1 MMAIIRRD
9 FRSYFSS
16 PIAYVLI
23 GLFICIM
30 SLFFVDSLNAGVA
43 YFTSNFISSMSFMLL
58 FIVPILTMRTFAE
71 DKKSGTEVL
80 LLTSPVRL
88 SQVVLGKYLAATGVF
103 LVLPA
108 ASLVFPLVLLIYGE
122 PDGASLFGSYLGF
135 VLLGMVFTSVGIFA
149 SSLTENQIVAAIIS
163 FVSLFTLT
171 SFSYIGSYMGGFIGK
186 LLNRLSFMDKYYE
199 FSAGIIDITSI
210 IFMLSFVVVLVFLT
224 YRKLERRRWSKG

>member
-1 MMAIIRRD
+1 MLAILRRD
-9 FRSYFSS
+9 FRSYFNS

-43 YFTSNFISSMSFMLL
+43 NFSSNFISSMSFMLL
-58 FIVPILTMRTFAE
+58 FIVPILTMRSFSE

-88 SQVVLGKYLAATGVF
+88 SQVVLGKYLAATAVF
-103 LVLPA
+103 LVLTA
-108 ASLVFPLVLLIYGE
+108 VSLIFPLVLLIYGK
-122 PDGASLFGSYLGF
+122 PDGATLFSAYLGF
-135 VLLGMVFTSVGIFA
+135 ILLGMVFISVGVFA
-149 SSLTENQIVAAIIS
+149 SSLTENQIVAAIIT

-171 SFSYIGSYMGGFIGK
+171 SFSYIGSYVGGLVGK
-186 LLNRLSFMDKYYE
+186 VLNWLAFMEKYYE

-210 IFMLSFVVVLVFLT
+210 IFMLSFAVVFVFLT
-224 YRKLERRRWSKG
+224 VRILERKRWSQG

>member
-1 MMAIIRRD
+1 MLAILRRD
-9 FRSYFSS
+9 FRSNFNS

-43 YFTSNFISSMSFMLL
+43 NFSSSFISSMSFLLL
-58 FIVPILTMRTFAE
+58 FIVPILTMRAFSE

-88 SQVVLGKYLAATGVF
+88 YQVVLGKYLAATAVF
-103 LVLPA
+103 LVLTA
-108 ASLVFPLVLLIYGE
+108 VSLVFPLVLLIYGK
-122 PDGASLFGSYLGF
+122 PDGATLFSAYLGF
-135 VLLGMVFTSVGIFA
+135 ILLGMVFIAVGVFA

-171 SFSYIGSYMGGFIGK
+171 SFSYIGSYVGGFVGK
-186 LLNRLSFMDKYYE
+186 VLNWLSFMERYYE

-210 IFMLSFVVVLVFLT
+210 IFMLSFAVVFVFLT
-224 YRKLERRRWSKG
+224 IRILERKRWSQG

>member
-1 MMAIIRRD
+1 MLAIIKRD
-9 FRSYFSS
+9 FQSYFNS

-30 SLFFVDSLNAGVA
+30 SLFFMDSLNAGVA
-43 YFTSNFISSMSFMLL
+43 YFSSSFISNMSFMLL
-58 FIVPILTMRTFAE
+58 FVVPILTMRSFSE

-103 LVLPA
+103 LVLTV
-108 ASLVFPLVLLIYGE
+108 ASLVFPLVLLIYGK
-122 PDGASLFGSYLGF
+122 PDGATLFSSYLGF
-135 VLLGMVFTSVGIFA
+135 ILLGMVFISVGVFA

-171 SFSYIGSYMGGFIGK
+171 SFDYIGSYVGGFVGK
-186 LLNRLSFMDKYYE
+186 LLNWLSFMERYYD

-210 IFMLSFVVVLVFLT
+210 IFMLSFAVVFVFLT
-224 YRKLERRRWSKG
+224 IMILERKRWSQG